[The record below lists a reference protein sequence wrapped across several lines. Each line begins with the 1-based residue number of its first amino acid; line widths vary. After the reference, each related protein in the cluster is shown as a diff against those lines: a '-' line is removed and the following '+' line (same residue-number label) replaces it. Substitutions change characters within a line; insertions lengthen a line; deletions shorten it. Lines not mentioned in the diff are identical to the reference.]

1 MPATFISRNHVKR
14 LAFLIVALTCGFHFV
29 EGIQILLY
37 YFYKI
42 RNPWTTSIF
51 YYLVL
56 FRFLSAVS
64 ELVFSL
70 ELIND
75 CNKVD

>member
-1 MPATFISRNHVKR
+1 MPATFISRNRVKR
-14 LAFLIVALTCGFHFV
+14 LAFLIVALTSGFHLV
-29 EGIQILLY
+29 EGIQIFPY
-37 YFYKI
+37 DFCKI

-64 ELVFSL
+64 ESVFSL